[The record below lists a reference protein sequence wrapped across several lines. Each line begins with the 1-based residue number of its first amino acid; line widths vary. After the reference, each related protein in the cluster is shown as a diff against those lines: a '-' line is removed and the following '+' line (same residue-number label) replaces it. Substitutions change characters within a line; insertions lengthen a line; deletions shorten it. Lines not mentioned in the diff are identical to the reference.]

1 MGLTGKRMAEEA
13 GAGIA
18 AGSVVG
24 VVGAGVMGTG
34 IAQVAALAGHAVRL
48 YNHRPGKADKA
59 VADIGRALARLVE
72 KGRLDAAAAGAA
84 RARIEV
90 AGSLQALAGAAFV
103 IESVIEDLDV
113 KRSVFTALEDI
124 VDAGCILATNTSS
137 LSVTA
142 IGGVLARPQRL
153 VGLHFFN
160 PAPLMALVEVVRGL
174 ATDPQVAATA
184 YATVAAWGKQPV
196 HAASTPGFIVN
207 RVARPYYGEA
217 LRLLTEGAGDAATID
232 AVLRECG
239 GFRMGP
245 FELMDLV
252 GTDINLAVTQAVFDG
267 FFNDPRYA
275 PSLVQR
281 EMVSAGF
288 LGRKTGRGYYRY
300 GDDAVQPAPRTE
312 PHAPAPAGACIAPAY
327 EALRARLQ
335 AAGIAC
341 TVADAGGPACLHI
354 GGAQVWLTDGR
365 SATQRAFDD
374 AHPDTI
380 LFDLLADPGTA
391 PRVALAR
398 ADGCADGPWRAAVG
412 LFQAAGCAVTRI
424 DDVPGMVVMRVV
436 AMLANE
442 AADAVN
448 GGVCS
453 ASAVDAAMRLGVN
466 YPRGPLAWADAIG
479 LAHVH
484 TVLTHLAATYG
495 ADRYRIS
502 PLLRRR
508 LYANPLQPRFHAST
522 HSQER
527 HHE

>member
-365 SATQRAFDD
+365 HAARFRRRPPRHHPVRPAGRSRYRAARCAGPRRWLRGRPVARRRRPVPGGRLRRHADRRRAGHGRDAGRGDAGQRGGRRRQRRRVQRVRRRRGD
-374 AHPDTI
+374 A
-380 LFDLLADPGTA
+380 PG
-391 PRVALAR
+391 RELSAR
-398 ADGCADGPWRAAVG
+398 AAGVGGRDRAGAR
-412 LFQAAGCAVTRI
+412 AHR
-424 DDVPGMVVMRVV
+424 
-436 AMLANE
+436 
-442 AADAVN
+442 ADAPGRN
-448 GGVCS
+448 LW
-453 ASAVDAAMRLGVN
+453 R
-466 YPRGPLAWADAIG
+466 RPLP
-479 LAHVH
+479 
-484 TVLTHLAATYG
+484 HLAAAAAPAVRQPAAT
-495 ADRYRIS
+495 ALPRI
-502 PLLRRR
+502 
-508 LYANPLQPRFHAST
+508 HAFPGET
-522 HSQER
+522 P
-527 HHE
+527 